1 MVCTALLATM
11 TANAFI
17 RVLTAADAPA
27 YKTLHDTVLHSAP
40 EAFVSDLAS
49 ALARP
54 AQAYVPR
61 FGSIA
66 SGRFFLGAFCSDAA
80 APMLGCVGC
89 ERALYPQQ
97 RHSGELVG
105 LMVAP
110 PAQRQGLG
118 WALLLQCL
126 ALAAQVP
133 GLEQLQLSVQA
144 GNAHAIRLYERAG
157 FTAWGR
163 EPRALRVGC
172 AYHDKVHM
180 MRLLHPTGP

>member
-17 RVLTAADAPA
+17 RLLTAADAPA

-110 PAQRQGLG
+110 PRTAPGPG
-118 WALLLQCL
+118 MGT
-126 ALAAQVP
+126 AATVP
-133 GLEQLQLSVQA
+133 DPGSA
-144 GNAHAIRLYERAG
+144 GARPGAVAVERAG
-157 FTAWGR
+157 R
-163 EPRALRVGC
+163 QRPRHATVRTR
-172 AYHDKVHM
+172 
-180 MRLLHPTGP
+180 RLHGLGA

>member
-17 RVLTAADAPA
+17 RLLTAADAPA

-40 EAFVSDLAS
+40 EAFVSDLAG
-49 ALARP
+49 ALVRP
-54 AQAYVPR
+54 AQAYVQR
-61 FGSIA
+61 FGCVA

-110 PAQRQGLG
+110 AAQRQGLG
-118 WALLLQCL
+118 WALLQQCL

-180 MRLLHPTGP
+180 MRLLYPTGP

>member
-17 RVLTAADAPA
+17 RLLTAADAPA

-49 ALARP
+49 AQARP
-54 AQAYVPR
+54 AQAYVQR

-66 SGRFFLGAFCSDAA
+66 SGRFFLGAFCSDTA

-110 PAQRQGLG
+110 AAQRQGLG

-126 ALAAQVP
+126 TLAAQVP

-144 GNAHAIRLYERAG
+144 NNAHAIRLYERAG

-180 MRLLHPTGP
+180 MRLLYPTGP

>member
-27 YKTLHDTVLHSAP
+27 YKTLHDAVLHSAP
-40 EAFVSDLAS
+40 EAVVSDLAS

-61 FGSIA
+61 FGCIA

-110 PAQRQGLG
+110 AAQRQGLG
-118 WALLLQCL
+118 WALLQQCL

-144 GNAHAIRLYERAG
+144 DNAHAMRLYERAG

-180 MRLLHPTGP
+180 MRLLYPTGP

>member
-17 RVLTAADAPA
+17 RLLTAADAPA
-27 YKTLHDTVLHSAP
+27 YKTLHDAVLHSAP

-54 AQAYVPR
+54 AQAYVQR
-61 FGSIA
+61 FGGVA
-66 SGRFFLGAFCSDAA
+66 SGRFFLGAFAHNDDP
-80 APMLGCVGC
+80 APLLGCVGC

-110 PAQRQGLG
+110 PRTAPGPG
-118 WALLLQCL
+118 MGT
-126 ALAAQVP
+126 AAAVP
-133 GLEQLQLSVQA
+133 GTGRA
-144 GNAHAIRLYERAG
+144 GARPGAVAVERAG
-157 FTAWGR
+157 RQRPRHTAV
-163 EPRALRVGC
+163 RAR
-172 AYHDKVHM
+172 
-180 MRLLHPTGP
+180 RLHGLGA

>member
-17 RVLTAADAPA
+17 RLLTAADAPA

-61 FGSIA
+61 FGGIA

-89 ERALYPQQ
+89 
-97 RHSGELVG
+97 
-105 LMVAP
+105 
-110 PAQRQGLG
+110 
-118 WALLLQCL
+118 
-126 ALAAQVP
+126 
-133 GLEQLQLSVQA
+133 
-144 GNAHAIRLYERAG
+144 ERAG

-180 MRLLHPTGP
+180 MRLLYPTGP

>member
-110 PAQRQGLG
+110 AAQRQGLG
-118 WALLLQCL
+118 WALLQQCL
-126 ALAAQVP
+126 ALA
-133 GLEQLQLSVQA
+133 GY
-144 GNAHAIRLYERAG
+144 I
-157 FTAWGR
+157 
-163 EPRALRVGC
+163 C
-172 AYHDKVHM
+172 C
-180 MRLLHPTGP
+180 

>member
-1 MVCTALLATM
+1 
-11 TANAFI
+11 
-17 RVLTAADAPA
+17 
-27 YKTLHDTVLHSAP
+27 
-40 EAFVSDLAS
+40 
-49 ALARP
+49 
-54 AQAYVPR
+54 
-61 FGSIA
+61 
-66 SGRFFLGAFCSDAA
+66 
-80 APMLGCVGC
+80 MLGCVGC

-110 PAQRQGLG
+110 AAQRQGLG
-118 WALLLQCL
+118 WALLQQCL

>member
-17 RVLTAADAPA
+17 RLLTAADAPA
-27 YKTLHDTVLHSAP
+27 YKTLHDAVLHSAP
-40 EAFVSDLAS
+40 EAFVSDLAG
-49 ALARP
+49 ALVRP
-54 AQAYVPR
+54 AQAYVQR

-144 GNAHAIRLYERAG
+144 GNAHAMRLYERAG

-180 MRLLHPTGP
+180 MRLLYPTGP